1 MPLLLNENAPIDA
14 AIFLVKAAVGGALL
28 LGLLL
33 RYAARQ
39 KPAASPPDEPPG
51 RWLPWVLL
59 WGGLAAAAYLLYL
72 VARLLGG

>member
-14 AIFLVKAAVGGALL
+14 ALFLLKAAVGGALL

-33 RYAARQ
+33 RYAGRQ
-39 KPAASPPDEPPG
+39 RPAASRAAEPPV

-59 WGGLAAAAYLLYL
+59 WGGLAAVAYLLYL
-72 VARLLGG
+72 GARLLGG